1 MSELGPGATGLPL
14 SPAGSAPGQG
24 PSNESA
30 SGHRLGLGQV
40 GDVVFSYGI
49 NDRSEERQRRQILRA
64 VACPAESP
72 ALRTV

>member
-40 GDVVFSYGI
+40 GDVVFSVRHKRPSTEVLEVARP
-49 NDRSEERQRRQILRA
+49 RSLTMVFYLIASL
-64 VACPAESP
+64 
-72 ALRTV
+72 